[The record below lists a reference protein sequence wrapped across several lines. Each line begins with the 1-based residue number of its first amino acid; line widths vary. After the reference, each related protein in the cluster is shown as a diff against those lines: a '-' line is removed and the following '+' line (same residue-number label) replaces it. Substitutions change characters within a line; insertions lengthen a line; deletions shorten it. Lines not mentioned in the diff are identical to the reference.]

1 MLNENLKSQEQNAE
15 VPHFTEKLLLSSLWS
30 LNKRLNILICSIVSR
45 TDNQSNSGLVITE
58 PGLSYRKCDSILFPL
73 ISNPLLPLSSI
84 RRIHFD
90 GTNSNAYFTE
100 LIEDSIKLWAANY
113 PKKKLLVM
121 FQEFIRQL
129 FSGKCRLISLRI
141 DLVYGDFGLYQYFK
155 LNHYLSCSIT
165 EQYRASC
172 HTLRRLHIHLNY
184 TYFLE
189 YLIEHL
195 PVPENLNVIF
205 CDSLDVRPRS
215 MSDIENLIKTSGH
228 WFNKLITLEINIMCH
243 QATKF
248 GLAAL
253 V

>member
-15 VPHFTEKLLLSSLWS
+15 VPHFTE
-30 LNKRLNILICSIVSR
+30 N
-45 TDNQSNSGLVITE
+45 
-58 PGLSYRKCDSILFPL
+58 
-73 ISNPLLPLSSI
+73 
-84 RRIHFD
+84 
-90 GTNSNAYFTE
+90 FTE

-215 MSDIENLIKTSGH
+215 MLDIENLIKTSGH
-228 WFNKLITLEINIMCH
+228 WFNKVQGCGCTWERFLITLSHKQSNPHPHPSIFLYT
-243 QATKF
+243 Q
-248 GLAAL
+248 